1 MRLAWRITALTRVL
15 MALCLSDVVH
25 ADRAPATPAEAAA
38 ASETRLPLAGT
49 RTLEFTVTQASWLAL
64 DVAPD
69 GRSMVLEILGDL
81 YLLPLTGGVAKP
93 ITQGMAMDSQPRFS
107 PDGKQI
113 VFVSD
118 RSGQDNLWLVAVD
131 GSQLRRLSKGDSR
144 YEFASPT
151 WAPDGS
157 HVLASRTSWG
167 LRTAELW
174 AYHTEGGKGVRIAK
188 AKAAND
194 TPVNRRANHMGA
206 VYSPD
211 GRYLYYARKDGGF
224 GYRQRLPLWQIARRD
239 LTSDAETFVTAA
251 PGSAFR
257 PALSPNGERLAYVSR
272 EDQRSV
278 VRLRNLRTG
287 VDRPISTLAEADEQ
301 ESRYTRDLFPNY
313 AFGPQGHYL
322 YFSANGRPARVDL
335 ATGQQTEITFSAQI
349 RQRLGPLNRYPQ
361 RLGLGPVKA
370 RVLSQPSLSPDARSL
385 VFSAFMTVYRYMLD
399 SGKLM
404 ALSPADVQ
412 AFYPTFSPDGRHVA
426 YATWSA
432 TGGHIFRV
440 AASGGRAK
448 QLTVQAAH
456 YTDLTYSNDGRIV
469 VAFRGSAHE
478 RLLRESDRGPTTDAD
493 LIWLPASG
501 GAVSRILAA
510 TKLSNPHFADA
521 SDRVYFNRNNREHS
535 RSAEGGLLSV
545 RLDGTDLRQELSVV
559 APGSYLAEG
568 DVQIGAV
575 TLAAN
580 GRDVLMQHAGQLY
593 LSSRLS
599 PWLRD
604 QELNLTD
611 AQLPAV
617 RLTSVGADS
626 AGFSSDGA
634 SVYWTVGHT
643 LYQRK
648 LRDIVYPRPFAA
660 KAEAPQQPAPGEA
673 IDFSSFQALEDVP
686 SVERWPIAVY
696 RPRRE
701 PEGRYA
707 LVGATLISMAGDA
720 LDPGVVADSVVIV
733 NGARIEAVGPRAE
746 VSVPAGTLQFDLS
759 GHYLLPGY
767 VDTHAHYHPLR
778 GALDRSSP
786 SLQANLAYGVTTG
799 LDVQPATLDILS
811 YQEAIDAGLMIGPRA
826 LSTGPGIFSN
836 HQFDSLE
843 SAYHVLRRYRD
854 HYGVRNVKAYIAGD
868 RRQRQWLAQAAQ
880 ELKLAPTTEGALD
893 MKLDV
898 THVLDG
904 FAGNE
909 HNFPLQT
916 LYPDLVQLVARSGIG
931 YTPTL
936 LVLFGGPGAE
946 EYFYTRHSPANNAKL
961 RRFTPKAQLDRRLQR
976 RSIWVSDAEQRFAAV
991 AAAARQ
997 IVEQGGLV
1005 GVGSHGQLQGLGYHW
1020 ELWALASGGFTPL
1033 QALRAAT
1040 INGAKMIGVDQD
1052 IGSVEPGKLA
1062 DMVVLASNPLDDLR
1076 ATTDITRVIKGGVI
1090 YDAQT
1095 LAELWP
1101 EQKPPPQQWWQ
1112 VDKEHSP

>member
-1 MRLAWRITALTRVL
+1 MSDMVQAGRAPITAT
-15 MALCLSDVVH
+15 S
-25 ADRAPATPAEAAA
+25 AT
-38 ASETRLPLAGT
+38 SESESSLPLLGT
-49 RTLEFTVTQASWLAL
+49 RTVEFDVTQASWLAL

-81 YLLPLTGGVAKP
+81 YLLPISGGEAKP
-93 ITQGMAMDSQPRFS
+93 LTQGIAMDSQPRFS
-107 PDGKQI
+107 PDGRQI

-118 RSGQDNLWLVAVD
+118 RSGQDNLWLIAVD
-131 GSQLRRLSKGDSR
+131 GSELRRLSKGDSR
-144 YEFASPT
+144 YEFASPS

-174 AYHTEGGKGVRIAK
+174 AYHLEGGKGVRIAK

-194 TPVNRRANHMGA
+194 TPAHRRANHMGA

-211 GRYLYYARKDGGF
+211 GRYLYYARKEGGF

-239 LTSDAETFVTAA
+239 LKDDVETLITAA

-257 PALSPNGERLAYVSR
+257 PVLSADGEQLAYITR

-278 VRLRNLRTG
+278 VRLRSLRTG
-287 VDRPISTLAEADEQ
+287 IDQPVSTLAEADEQ
-301 ESRYTRDLFPNY
+301 ESRFTRDLFPNY
-313 AFGPQGHYL
+313 GFGPDGRYL
-322 YFSANGRPARVDL
+322 YFSANGMPARVDL
-335 ATGQQTEITFSAQI
+335 ATGQQTEIPFSAQI
-349 RQRLGPLNRYPQ
+349 RQQLGPLNRFPQ

-370 RVLSQPSLSPDARSL
+370 RVLSQPALAPDGRSI
-385 VFSAFMTVYRYMLD
+385 VFSAFMTVYRYELD
-399 SGKLM
+399 SAKLV
-404 ALSPADVQ
+404 ALSPANVQ
-412 AFYPTFSPDGRHVA
+412 AFYPTFSPDGRSVA
-426 YATWSA
+426 YATWA
-432 TGGHIFRV
+432 PTGGHIFRV
-440 AASGGRAK
+440 AANGGQAK
-448 QLTVQAAH
+448 RLTAEAAH
-456 YTDLTYSNDGRIV
+456 YTNLTYSNDGRV
-469 VAFRGSAHE
+469 LVAFRGSAHE
-478 RLLRESDRGPTTDAD
+478 RLQRERDRGPATDAD
-493 LIWLPASG
+493 LVWLPAQG
-501 GAVSRILAA
+501 GELSRILPA
-510 TKLSNPHFADA
+510 TDLSNPHFADA
-521 SDRVYFNRNNREHS
+521 ADRVYFNRNNREHS
-535 RSAEGGLLSV
+535 RSASGGLLSI
-545 RLDGTDLRQELSVV
+545 RLDGTDLREELSVL

-568 DVQIGAV
+568 DVQVSAV
-575 TLAAN
+575 TLAPN
-580 GRDVLMQHAGQLY
+580 GRDVLVLHAGQLY

-599 PWLRD
+599 PWLRN
-604 QELNLTD
+604 QELVLTD

-626 AGFSSDGA
+626 AGFSRDGGG
-634 SVYWTVGHT
+634 VYWTVGHT

-648 LRDIVYPRPFAA
+648 LSDIAYPRPFTG
-660 KAEAPQQPAPGEA
+660 KEKEPRQPAPGEA
-673 IDFSSFQALEDVP
+673 IDFESFKALEDVP
-686 SVERWPIAVY
+686 SVKRWPIAVY
-696 RPRRE
+696 RPRSE
-701 PEGRYA
+701 PKGRYA
-707 LVGATLISMAGDA
+707 LVGASVISMREGASEPPIID
-720 LDPGVVADSVVIV
+720 DGVVLV
-733 NGARIEAVGPRAE
+733 NGARIEAVGARAE
-746 VSVPAGTLQFDLS
+746 VSIPAGTEQFDIS
-759 GHYLLPGY
+759 GQYLLPGFI
-767 VDTHAHYHPLR
+767 DTHAHYHPLR
-778 GALDRSSP
+778 GALALSSP

-811 YQEAIDAGLMIGPRA
+811 YQEAIDAGLMVGPRA

-854 HYGVRNVKAYIAGD
+854 HYEVRNVKAYIAGD

-880 ELKLAPTTEGALD
+880 ALKLAPTTEGALD
-893 MKLDV
+893 MKLDM

-946 EYFYTRHSPANNAKL
+946 EYFYSRHSPATDLKL
-961 RRFTPKAQLDRRLQR
+961 QRFTPKSQLDRRLQR
-976 RSIWVSDAEQRFAAV
+976 RSIWVSDPEQRFAAV

-1020 ELWALASGGFTPL
+1020 ELWALASGGFSAV

-1040 INGAKMIGVDQD
+1040 IDGAKMIGVNQD
-1052 IGSVEPGKLA
+1052 IGSLEPGKLA

-1090 YDAQT
+1090 YDARS

-1101 EQKPPPQQWWQ
+1101 EQKPPPQRWWQ